1 MRVDAIGE
9 ILSMI
14 FTETLRE
21 EEGGS
26 YSPYAYSYFNPVN
39 NMWQLIYVV
48 QTNADIQQKMIDRA
62 YAETVKLLKE
72 GANAEKFNRV
82 KEAALNQYDNKV
94 RTNAYW
100 DGSLVSLLR
109 GYNTITGYREAI
121 QNMTLEDFNAFM
133 KTLWDGKDR
142 IQVVMSGVPEAK

>member
-1 MRVDAIGE
+1 M
-9 ILSMI
+9 
-14 FTETLRE
+14 
-21 EEGGS
+21 
-26 YSPYAYSYFNPVN
+26 
-39 NMWQLIYVV
+39 
-48 QTNADIQQKMIDRA
+48 QTNADMQQKMIDRA